1 MPEDVH
7 VEKLFDI
14 PFVACASPQYL
25 ARFGTPETPAD
36 CIHHQGLL
44 LRLPGRHSVEHLA
57 RNGRYEKL
65 VWQSST
71 IYNSQ
76 LDAIEAL
83 VLGGGICPDVCLP
96 YFIDEYRK
104 KRLVPVLTG
113 WNRPLRTVCLYTS
126 SHAYKKKRVRQFLT
140 WFGERYKAYLTG
152 CLAEWRRITG
162 TPSSPA
168 VPARE

>member
-71 IYNSQ
+71 TYNSQ

-83 VLGGGICPDVCLP
+83 VLGSGICPDVCLP

-140 WFGERYKAYLTG
+140 WFGERYKAYLAG